1 MSTLKLLRAKRSL
14 LNARASLF
22 ALWSWFL
29 FPPCKVHESARVRAL
44 QLSVGLLF
52 PCFCQSLSLSLYL
65 LLSPTSPHSPT
76 PNTYLYKHPY
86 ISVSYMSVSSY
97 KKEKKKIRTFS
108 GFAKRRM
115 LHLLRDPRS
124 NVAFAF
130 YDTRNIVRRQF
141 PECNS
146 KQIARIADKS
156 LAKRKRMG

>member
-97 KKEKKKIRTFS
+97 KKEKKNQNLQRVCKTTHVTSPSRPSVKCRLCI
-108 GFAKRRM
+108 
-115 LHLLRDPRS
+115 LWHPEYRS
-124 NVAFAF
+124 QAVS
-130 YDTRNIVRRQF
+130 RVQ
-141 PECNS
+141 
-146 KQIARIADKS
+146 Q
-156 LAKRKRMG
+156 